1 MKKIVPV
8 TIAVIYDKKT
18 NKYLMTQ
25 RKEID
30 LEDVGYGRCWNFP
43 GGEIQWGEN
52 PSGALMREIKEEL
65 QVEINILTLIPRIFS
80 PIRNNW
86 HGLLICHLCEMKDIN
101 APIVLNHESMAHGWF
116 SLEEIKKLKTLPLA
130 YEVALEAEKCARGGS
145 RTLTT
150 CVTRF

>member
-8 TIAVIYDKKT
+8 AIAIIYNKKT

-30 LEDVGYGRCWNFP
+30 RDDVDYGHCWNFP
-43 GGEIQWGEN
+43 GGGIQWGED
-52 PSGALMREIKEEL
+52 PKVALTREINEEL
-65 QVEINILTLIPRIFS
+65 NVEINILTLIPRIFS

-86 HGLLICHLCEMKDIN
+86 HGLLICYLCEMKDID
-101 APIVLNHESMAHGWF
+101 APIVLNHESMDHGWF

-130 YEVALEAEKCARGGS
+130 YDVAIEAERCARGGS